1 MRKHLTLIF
10 LCLCFL
16 CHARNTNVLYN
27 AVFDSLYIEG
37 LCYKSADSADL
48 ALERFLECEKLDEKN
63 AALSFELSKIYTA
76 KKDSAQALSY
86 LKKAYALDK
95 ENYFYAICLAELY
108 DDTGDYA
115 SAIKIYEKITKR
127 FPKKTNVLY
136 RLARSYAL
144 NNELKKSIKVL
155 EKLENRVGQNSKIVT
170 KEKARLYLYINNYKK
185 AIKTVDGLIKK
196 YPVDADL
203 LVFRG
208 EIKMQTKD
216 IEGAINDYIE
226 ALKLDINCADA
237 QMALCGY
244 YSEIMDTENLEFYL
258 QLILANENID
268 IESKTRYIEFAVN
281 FYRKFQNY
289 EDIIEQVFETVIKA
303 NPESVDA
310 LLMYAE
316 MLMSFQNVPKA
327 IEVFHSAV
335 LLDEKCLVCWQRLV
349 SAKIN
354 EDAEGKIDGVKEILS
369 QALSHFPDDPYMLF
383 VQGGIFLDENETV
396 RAFETLKK
404 SLEGIDPKSKIA
416 ESIYIMMSQMHS
428 REALLMARDGIMLFP
443 NNLMLLNNYAYNVAI
458 CWAEVCEEKPAEELV
473 EYRKFFDE
481 AEKISESTV
490 KADAINPYYLDTY
503 AYILFLQGKYTLAKF
518 YAEQA
523 LNYDKE
529 ANAEVFEHYGDILNA
544 MGNKESALKYWKQAF
559 EIEPTEKLLNKIK
572 QNEK

>member
-37 LCYKSADSADL
+37 LCYKSADSTDL
-48 ALERFLECEKLDEKN
+48 ALERFLECEKLDTKN

-108 DDTGDYA
+108 DDIGDYV

-226 ALKLDINCADA
+226 ALKLDKNCADA

-268 IESKTRYIEFAVN
+268 IQSKTRYIEFAVN

-289 EDIIEQVFETVIKA
+289 EELIEQVFETVIKA

-316 MLMSFQNVPKA
+316 MLMSLQNMPKA

-349 SAKIN
+349 SAKVN
-354 EDAEGKIDGVKEILS
+354 EDAEGEIDGVKEILN

-383 VQGGIFLDENETV
+383 VQGGIFLSQGETL

-416 ESIYIMMSQMHS
+416 ENIYIMMSQMNL

-443 NNLMLLNNYAYNVAI
+443 NNQMLLNNYAYNVAV
-458 CWAEVCEEKPAEELV
+458 CWAQVREEKSEEELA
-473 EYRKFFDE
+473 EYKKFLDE

-518 YAEQA
+518 YIEQA

-529 ANAEVFEHYGDILNA
+529 NNAEVLEHYGDILNA
-544 MGNKESALKYWKQAF
+544 MGNNESALKYWKQAL